1 MHEGLLS
8 SVAESL
14 DKGRIRQ
21 DNEAIILSAA
31 ERVFARYGFRGTTM
45 QQIADAAGLPK
56 ANLHY
61 YFGNKQ
67 TLYLRVLEEILQD
80 WLAPLESLCASAD
93 PKTSLADY
101 VGKKIAFSFERPE
114 ASRLFA
120 NEILQGAP
128 VVSPLLKTQLHDLVA
143 QKARILDC
151 WIAGGKLRQMDTTHF
166 FFTVWSMT
174 QTYADF
180 DIQIAAVLGSDSRT
194 KDAQARATA
203 HVFDCLWRI
212 CGLEE
217 EQ

>member
-8 SVAESL
+8 GAVGSL

-21 DNEAIILSAA
+21 DNEAIILPAA
-31 ERVFARYGFRGTTM
+31 ERVFARFGFRGTTM
-45 QQIADAAGLPK
+45 QQIADAAELPK

-67 TLYLRVLEEILQD
+67 TLYLRVLEQILED
-80 WLAPLESLCASAD
+80 WLAPLEGISASAD
-93 PKTSLADY
+93 PKTALEEY

-120 NEILQGAP
+120 NEILQGAQ
-128 VVSPLLKTQLHDLVA
+128 VVHPLLKTALRNLVA
-143 QKARILDC
+143 QKARILDS
-151 WIAGGKLRQMDTTHF
+151 WILRGKLRQMDTTHF

-180 DIQIAAVLGSDSRT
+180 DIQIAAVLGDDSHS
-194 KDAQARATA
+194 KAAQARATD
-203 HVFDCLWRI
+203 HVLNCIWRI
-212 CGLEE
+212 CGLDDEE
-217 EQ
+217 

>member
-1 MHEGLLS
+1 MNEGLLS

-45 QQIADAAGLPK
+45 QQIADAADLPK

-101 VGKKIAFSFERPE
+101 VGQKIAFSLERPE

-128 VVSPLLKTQLHDLVA
+128 VVSPLLKRSCTTWWHKRRAFSTAGSLAESCV
-143 QKARILDC
+143 R
-151 WIAGGKLRQMDTTHF
+151 WIP
-166 FFTVWSMT
+166 
-174 QTYADF
+174 
-180 DIQIAAVLGSDSRT
+180 RT
-194 KDAQARATA
+194 SSLPSGR
-203 HVFDCLWRI
+203 
-212 CGLEE
+212 
-217 EQ
+217 

>member
-1 MHEGLLS
+1 MTEGFLS
-8 SVAESL
+8 GVAESL

-21 DNEAIILSAA
+21 DNEAIILPAA

-45 QQIADAAGLPK
+45 QQIADAAELPK

-67 TLYLRVLEEILQD
+67 TLYLRVLEGILQD
-80 WLAPLESLCASAD
+80 WLAPLEGISASAD
-93 PKTSLADY
+93 PKTALAEY

-120 NEILQGAP
+120 NEILQGAQ
-128 VVSPLLKTQLHDLVA
+128 VVYPLLKTQLHDLVA
-143 QKARILDC
+143 QKARILDT
-151 WIAGGKLRQMDTTHF
+151 WIIGGKLRQVDTTHF

-180 DIQIAAVLGSDSRT
+180 DIQIAAVLGDNSRT
-194 KDAQARATA
+194 KAAQARATE
-203 HVFDCLWRI
+203 HVFNCIWRI

-217 EQ
+217 EE

>member
-1 MHEGLLS
+1 MNEGLLS

-45 QQIADAAGLPK
+45 QQIADAADLPK

-120 NEILQGAP
+120 NEILQGAL